1 MLDIY
6 LPIAQ
11 VNVDIFLLLFLSL
24 AVGILSGLF
33 GVGGGFL
40 MTPFLIFMG
49 IPPVYAVPNEVNN
62 ILATSVSGSL
72 THWYKNTLD
81 YKMGLLIVSGGIVGT
96 IIGIMTFSY
105 FSEIGKIS
113 LIISLL
119 YMYLLAI
126 VGTLMLIE
134 GIKEKN
140 RQIKKVSIKQK
151 LHDHNWLQ
159 GLPLRMRFHKSKLYE
174 SAIVPIFLGLV
185 VGFVASMMGIGG
197 AFLMVPAMIYI
208 VGMPIKLIPGTSLF
222 VTIFISAIV
231 TILHAFNY
239 GSIDLFLVIP
249 LILGSI
255 VGVQLGQKLGQFLD
269 STELKSLFAMLLL
282 SVSIAIG
289 YDSFFRDKSNISNGN
304 QVVKTD
310 LNALA
315 EFTVKF
321 SNEVPFLYGALAI
334 LLAISLGAL
343 TAFAR
348 KILSP
353 VVKKLLSDFR
363 KKMNQKKMK
372 LSFLK
377 NKYYALL

>member
-1 MLDIY
+1 MLEIY

-24 AVGILSGLF
+24 SVGVLSGLF

-72 THWYKNTLD
+72 THWFKSTLD
-81 YKMGLLIVSGGIVGT
+81 YKMGLLIVCGGVAGT
-96 IIGIMTFSY
+96 LLGITTFTY

-113 LIISLL
+113 IIISLL

-126 VGTLMLIE
+126 VGTLMIIE
-134 GIKEKN
+134 GVKEVD
-140 RQIKKVSIKQK
+140 RARKKIIVKKK
-151 LHDHNWLQ
+151 LHEHNWFQ
-159 GLPLRMRFHKSKLYE
+159 GLPFRMRFPKSKLYE
-174 SAIVPIFLGLV
+174 SAMTPIILGLI
-185 VGFVASMMGIGG
+185 VGFVAAMMGIGG

-239 GSIDLFLVIP
+239 GSIDLTLVVP

-255 VGVQLGQKLGQFLD
+255 FGVQLGQKLGQYLD
-269 STELKSLFAMLLL
+269 SSHLKTLFALLL
-282 SVSIAIG
+282 CSVAVAIA
-289 YDSFFRDKSNISNGN
+289 YDSFFRE
-304 QVVKTD
+304 KTENFVDSKVINND
-310 LNALA
+310 LNFFA
-315 EFTVKF
+315 EFTLKF
-321 SNEVPFLYGALAI
+321 SNESPLLYGAFAIILAI
-334 LLAISLGAL
+334 TLGAL
-343 TAFAR
+343 AAWIR
-348 KILSP
+348 KFMSP
-353 VVKKLLSDFR
+353 AIKRLLSDFR
-363 KKMNQKKMK
+363 SKD
-372 LSFLK
+372 K
-377 NKYYALL
+377 NKKKEVKFPEK

>member
-24 AVGILSGLF
+24 AVGVLSGLF

-81 YKMGLLIVSGGIVGT
+81 YKMGLMIVSGGIVGT
-96 IIGIMTFSY
+96 LLGITTFTY

-134 GIKEKN
+134 GIKEKS
-140 RQIKKVSIKQK
+140 RQNKKTLIKKK

-174 SAIVPIFLGLV
+174 SALTPILLGLV
-185 VGFVASMMGIGG
+185 VGFVAAMMGIGG

-249 LILGSI
+249 LIIGSI
-255 VGVQLGQKLGQFLD
+255 IGVQLGQKLGQFLD

-289 YDSFFRDKSNISNGN
+289 YDSFFRDKSNVINETKAMN
-304 QVVKTD
+304 TD
-310 LNALA
+310 LNSLA
-315 EFTVKF
+315 EFTLKF
-321 SNEVPFLYGALAI
+321 SNDVPFLYGALAI

-343 TAFAR
+343 AAFAR

-353 VVKKLLSDFR
+353 VIRKLLSDF
-363 KKMNQKKMK
+363 
-372 LSFLK
+372 K
-377 NKYYALL
+377 NKNQPKDKEEIKFPEK

>member
-1 MLDIY
+1 MEIY

-11 VNVDIFLLLFLSL
+11 VSVNIFLLLFLSL
-24 AVGILSGLF
+24 LVGILSGIF

-72 THWYKNTLD
+72 THYFKNTLD
-81 YKMGLLIVSGGIVGT
+81 YKMGLMIVTGGIFGT
-96 IIGIMTFSY
+96 LLGITTFTY

-126 VGTLMLIE
+126 VGSLMIID
-134 GIKEKN
+134 GVKEVDRARKKII
-140 RQIKKVSIKQK
+140 IKKK
-151 LHDHNWLQ
+151 LHQHNWLQ
-159 GLPLRMRFHKSKLYE
+159 GLPLRMRFPKSKLYE
-174 SAIVPIFLGLV
+174 SALTPILLGLI
-185 VGFVASMMGIGG
+185 VGFVAAMMGIGG

-231 TILHAFNY
+231 TVLHAFNY
-239 GSIDLFLVIP
+239 GSIDLTLVIP

-255 VGVQLGQKLGQFLD
+255 LGVQLGQKAGPYLN
-269 STELKSLFAMLLL
+269 SSHLKTLFAMLLCT
-282 SVSIAIG
+282 VAIAIA
-289 YDSFFRDKSNISNGN
+289 YDSFFREKSIQTNTN
-304 QVVKTD
+304 QIVKTD
-310 LNALA
+310 LNIFA
-315 EFTVKF
+315 EFTLNF
-321 SNEVPFLYGALAI
+321 SNEAPMLYGALAI

-343 TAFAR
+343 TAGAR
-348 KILSP
+348 KIISDLRK
-353 VVKKLLSDFR
+353 KKLVDV
-363 KKMNQKKMK
+363 KVTK
-372 LSFLK
+372 
-377 NKYYALL
+377 

>member
-1 MLDIY
+1 MLEIY

-11 VNVDIFLLLFLSL
+11 VNIDIFLLLFVSL
-24 AVGILSGLF
+24 AVGVLSGLF

-72 THWYKNTLD
+72 THWYKQTLD
-81 YKMGLLIVSGGIVGT
+81 YKMGLMIVSGGVAGT
-96 IIGIMTFSY
+96 ILGIMTFTF

-126 VGTLMLIE
+126 VGTLMLIDGYRE
-134 GIKEKN
+134 RN
-140 RQIKKVSIKQK
+140 RLKKKVMTKQK
-151 LHDHNWLQ
+151 LHEHNWFQ
-159 GLPLRMRFHKSKLYE
+159 GLPFRIRFHKSKLYE
-174 SAIVPIFLGLV
+174 SAITPILLGLV
-185 VGFVASMMGIGG
+185 VGFVAAMMGIGG

-208 VGMPIKLIPGTSLF
+208 VGMPVKLIPGTSLF

-231 TILHAFNY
+231 TILHSFNY

-255 VGVQLGQKLGQFLD
+255 VGVQLGQKIGQFLD
-269 STELKSLFAMLLL
+269 STELKSLFAMLL
-282 SVSIAIG
+282 VCVAIAIG
-289 YDSFFRDKSNISNGN
+289 YDSFFRDKTSFNEDKVI
-304 QVVKTD
+304 KTD
-310 LNALA
+310 LNGLA
-315 EFTVKF
+315 EFIVKF
-321 SNEVPFLYGALAI
+321 SNEAPFLYGALAI
-334 LLAISLGAL
+334 ILAVTLGAL
-343 TAFAR
+343 MAFTR

-353 VVKKLLSDFR
+353 IIRKMLSDF
-363 KKMNQKKMK
+363 
-372 LSFLK
+372 K
-377 NKYYALL
+377 NKETKKTEEVKFPEK

>member
-1 MLDIY
+1 MLEIY

-24 AVGILSGLF
+24 AVGVLSGLF

-49 IPPVYAVPNEVNN
+49 VPPVYAVPNEVNN

-81 YKMGLLIVSGGIVGT
+81 YKMGLMIVSGGVAGT
-96 IIGIMTFSY
+96 LLGITTFTY

-134 GIKEKN
+134 SLKEKN
-140 RQIKKVSIKQK
+140 RQIKKIIIKKK
-151 LHDHNWLQ
+151 LHEHNWFQ
-159 GLPLRMRFHKSKLYE
+159 GLPIRVRFQKSKLYE
-174 SAIVPIFLGLV
+174 SALTPILLGLI
-185 VGFVASMMGIGG
+185 VGFVAAMMGIGG

-255 VGVQLGQKLGQFLD
+255 LGVQLGQKLGQYLD
-269 STELKSLFAMLLL
+269 STELKSLFAMLLI
-282 SVSIAIG
+282 SVAIAIG
-289 YDSFFRDKSNISNGN
+289 YDSFFRDKTKSITSSQISNN
-304 QVVKTD
+304 D
-310 LNALA
+310 LNFLA
-315 EFTVKF
+315 DFTLNF
-321 SNEVPFLYGALAI
+321 SNDAPFLYGAFAIILAVT
-334 LLAISLGAL
+334 LGAL
-343 TAFAR
+343 TALAR

-353 VVKKLLSDFR
+353 IAKKMLSDFR
-363 KKMNQKKMK
+363 KKDVKKNEEVK
-372 LSFLK
+372 FPEK
-377 NKYYALL
+377 

>member
-81 YKMGLLIVSGGIVGT
+81 YKMGLLIVSGGVIGT
-96 IIGIMTFSY
+96 ILGITTFSY
-105 FSEIGKIS
+105 FSAIGKIS

-140 RQIKKVSIKQK
+140 LQKKKVLIKQK

-174 SAIVPIFLGLV
+174 SAIVPIFLGLI

-208 VGMPIKLIPGTSLF
+208 VGMPVRLIPGTSLF

-289 YDSFFRDKSNISNGN
+289 YDSFFREKSNMTNGN
-304 QVVKTD
+304 QIIKTD

-321 SNEVPFLYGALAI
+321 SNDVPFLYGSLAI
-334 LLAISLGAL
+334 LLAIFLGAL
-343 TAFAR
+343 AAFAR

-353 VVKKLLSDFR
+353 IIRKLLSDFR
-363 KKMNQKKMK
+363 KKEDPKKEEIK
-372 LSFLK
+372 FPEK
-377 NKYYALL
+377 

>member
-24 AVGILSGLF
+24 AVGVLSGLF

-96 IIGIMTFSY
+96 IIGITTFSY

-140 RQIKKVSIKQK
+140 RQKKKVLIKQK

-304 QVVKTD
+304 QTINPD

-315 EFTVKF
+315 EFTVEF
-321 SNEVPFLYGALAI
+321 SNDVPFLYGSLAI

-343 TAFAR
+343 AAVAR

-353 VVKKLLSDFR
+353 VIRKLLSDFR
-363 KKMNQKKMK
+363 KKEEPKKEEIK
-372 LSFLK
+372 FPEK
-377 NKYYALL
+377 

>member
-81 YKMGLLIVSGGIVGT
+81 YKMGLLIVSGGVVGT

-140 RQIKKVSIKQK
+140 RQIKKISIKQK

-231 TILHAFNY
+231 TVLHAFNY

-269 STELKSLFAMLLL
+269 STELKSLFALLLL

-310 LNALA
+310 LNTLA

-353 VVKKLLSDFR
+353 VVRKLLSDFR
-363 KKMNQKKMK
+363 KKSEPKKDEVK
-372 LSFLK
+372 FPEK
-377 NKYYALL
+377 

>member
-24 AVGILSGLF
+24 AVGVLSGLF

-81 YKMGLLIVSGGIVGT
+81 YKMGLMIVSGGIVGT
-96 IIGIMTFSY
+96 LLGITTFTY

-134 GIKEKN
+134 GIKEKS
-140 RQIKKVSIKQK
+140 RQNKKILIKKK

-159 GLPLRMRFHKSKLYE
+159 GLPLRMRFHRSKLYE
-174 SAIVPIFLGLV
+174 SALTPILLGLV
-185 VGFVASMMGIGG
+185 VGFVAAMMGIGG

-249 LILGSI
+249 LIIGSI
-255 VGVQLGQKLGQFLD
+255 IGVQLGQKLGQFLD

-289 YDSFFRDKSNISNGN
+289 YDSFFRDKSNVINETKAMN
-304 QVVKTD
+304 TD
-310 LNALA
+310 LNSLA
-315 EFTVKF
+315 EFTLKF
-321 SNEVPFLYGALAI
+321 SNDVPFLYGALAI

-343 TAFAR
+343 AAFAR

-353 VVKKLLSDFR
+353 VIRKLLSDF
-363 KKMNQKKMK
+363 
-372 LSFLK
+372 K
-377 NKYYALL
+377 NKNQTTDKEEIKFPEK

>member
-1 MLDIY
+1 MLEIY

-11 VNVDIFLLLFLSL
+11 VNIDIFLLLFVSL
-24 AVGILSGLF
+24 AVGVLSGLF

-72 THWYKNTLD
+72 THWYKQTLD
-81 YKMGLLIVSGGIVGT
+81 YKMGLMIVSGGVAGT
-96 IIGIMTFSY
+96 ILGIMTFTF

-126 VGTLMLIE
+126 VGTLMLIDGYRE
-134 GIKEKN
+134 RN
-140 RQIKKVSIKQK
+140 RLKKKIVAKQK
-151 LHDHNWLQ
+151 LHEHNWFQ
-159 GLPLRMRFHKSKLYE
+159 GLPFRIRFHKSKLYE
-174 SAIVPIFLGLV
+174 SAITPILLGLI
-185 VGFVASMMGIGG
+185 VGFVAAMMGIGG

-208 VGMPIKLIPGTSLF
+208 VGMPVKLIPGTSLF

-231 TILHAFNY
+231 TILHSFNY

-255 VGVQLGQKLGQFLD
+255 VGVQLGQKVGQFLD
-269 STELKSLFAMLLL
+269 SSELKSLFAMLL
-282 SVSIAIG
+282 VCVAIAIG
-289 YDSFFRDKSNISNGN
+289 YDSFFRDKTSFNGDK
-304 QVVKTD
+304 VIKTD
-310 LNALA
+310 LNGLA
-315 EFTVKF
+315 EFIVKF
-321 SNEVPFLYGALAI
+321 SNEAPFLYGALAI
-334 LLAISLGAL
+334 ILAVTLGAL
-343 TAFAR
+343 MAFAR

-353 VVKKLLSDFR
+353 IIRKMLSDF
-363 KKMNQKKMK
+363 
-372 LSFLK
+372 K
-377 NKYYALL
+377 NKETKKTEEVKFPEK

>member
-24 AVGILSGLF
+24 AVGVLSGLF

-81 YKMGLLIVSGGIVGT
+81 YKMGLMIVSGGVVGT
-96 IIGIMTFSY
+96 LLGITTFTY

-134 GIKEKN
+134 GIREKN
-140 RQIKKVSIKQK
+140 RQLKKTVLKQK
-151 LHDHNWLQ
+151 LHEHNWLQ
-159 GLPLRMRFHKSKLYE
+159 GLPLRMRFHRSKLYE
-174 SAIVPIFLGLV
+174 SALTPILLGLV

-208 VGMPIKLIPGTSLF
+208 VGMPVKLIPGTSLF

-255 VGVQLGQKLGQFLD
+255 IGVQLGQKLGQFLD
-269 STELKSLFAMLLL
+269 STELKSLFALLLL

-289 YDSFFRDKSNISNGN
+289 YDSFFRDKNDNVN
-304 QVVKTD
+304 TETLLKTD
-310 LNALA
+310 LNSLA
-315 EFTVKF
+315 EFTINF
-321 SNEVPFLYGALAI
+321 SNEAPFLYGALAI
-334 LLAISLGAL
+334 LLAVTLGAL

-353 VVKKLLSDFR
+353 ILRKLLSDFR
-363 KKMNQKKMK
+363 NKNTTKKEEIKFPEK
-372 LSFLK
+372 
-377 NKYYALL
+377 

>member
-1 MLDIY
+1 MLEIY

-11 VNVDIFLLLFLSL
+11 VNIDIFLLLFLSL
-24 AVGILSGLF
+24 AVGVLSGLF

-81 YKMGLLIVSGGIVGT
+81 YKMGLMIVSGGVVGT
-96 IIGIMTFSY
+96 ILGITTFTF
-105 FSEIGKIS
+105 FSDIGKIS

-126 VGTLMLIE
+126 VGTLMLIQTY
-134 GIKEKN
+134 KEKTL
-140 RQIKKVSIKQK
+140 QAKKISIKQK
-151 LHDHNWLQ
+151 LHEHNWLQ
-159 GLPLRMRFHKSKLYE
+159 GLPIRMRFPKSKLYE
-174 SAIVPIFLGLV
+174 SAITPILLGLV
-185 VGFVASMMGIGG
+185 VGFVAAMMGIGG

-208 VGMPIKLIPGTSLF
+208 VGMPVKLIPGTSLF

-231 TILHAFNY
+231 TVLHAFNY

-269 STELKSLFAMLLL
+269 STELKSLFAMLLI
-282 SVSIAIG
+282 SVAIAIG
-289 YDSFFRDKSNISNGN
+289 YDSFFRDKPEFNGEK
-304 QVVKTD
+304 VVKTD

-315 EFTVKF
+315 EFTVNF
-321 SNEVPFLYGALAI
+321 ASEAPFLYGTLAI
-334 LLAISLGAL
+334 LLAVALGAL
-343 TAFAR
+343 IAFMR

-353 VVKKLLSDFR
+353 IIRKMLSDFR
-363 KKMNQKKMK
+363 KKETKKVEEVK
-372 LSFLK
+372 FPEK
-377 NKYYALL
+377 